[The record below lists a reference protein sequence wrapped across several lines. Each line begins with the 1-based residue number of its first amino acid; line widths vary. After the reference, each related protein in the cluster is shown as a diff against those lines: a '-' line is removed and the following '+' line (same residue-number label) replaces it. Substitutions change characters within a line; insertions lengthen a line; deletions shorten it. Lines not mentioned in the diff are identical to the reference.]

1 MRKLVFISIFLNII
15 VLGIFLFSYFS
26 GPAKKIG
33 IVRMEKVVYE
43 YDGMKEATKAYEKK
57 VGQWKKDSDSLATIL
72 RTLYSEMKSDSVTGN
87 TVKLNQ
93 DLRLFYL
100 YRNSYVELNHAIE
113 QKTQETDTEM
123 TSSVITQLNAHM
135 IDYAKENG
143 YDLIL
148 CNNPQYQAIG
158 FSKDNYDI
166 SGAFLEYANKRYNG
180 TAK

>member
-1 MRKLVFISIFLNII
+1 MRKFVLISVFLNVI
-15 VLGIFLFSYFS
+15 VLGMFLFSYFS
-26 GPAKKIG
+26 APAKKIG

-57 VGQWKKDSDSLATIL
+57 TAQWKKDSDSLEIIL
-72 RTLYSEMKSDSVTGN
+72 RTLYSEMKADSVSGN
-87 TVKLNQ
+87 TARLKQ

-100 YRNSYVELNHAIE
+100 YRNSYVELNQNIE

-135 IDYAKENG
+135 ADYAKEKG

-148 CNNPQYQAIG
+148 CNNPQYQAVG
-158 FSKDNYDI
+158 YSKDSYDI
-166 SGAFLEYANKRYNG
+166 SAEFLEYANKRYNG
-180 TAK
+180 TVK